1 MGIFQIKLNIKYK
14 KYFQNTFLIIMFFK
28 FNIKVTN

>member
-14 KYFQNTFLIIMFFK
+14 KYCQKPFLIIMFFK